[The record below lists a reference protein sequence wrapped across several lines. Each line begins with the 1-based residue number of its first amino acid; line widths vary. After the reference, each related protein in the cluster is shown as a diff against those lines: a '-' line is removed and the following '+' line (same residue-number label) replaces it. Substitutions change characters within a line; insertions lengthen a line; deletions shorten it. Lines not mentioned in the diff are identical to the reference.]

1 VLGDGDLVAFV
12 GSRDL
17 AAAEA
22 FYRDTLGLVLLASDS
37 FAAVFDANGTTLRV
51 SRVEEVAPALYTVL
65 GWAVPDIAGAVEA
78 LAARGVAFERYE
90 GMEQDEA
97 GVWTAPDGTRVAW
110 FADPDGNLLSLS
122 ESP

>member
-1 VLGDGDLVAFV
+1 VLGDNDLVAFV

-22 FYRDTLGLVLLASDS
+22 FYGGTLGLAPIASDS

-78 LAARGVAFERYE
+78 LRARGVSFERYE
-90 GMEQDEA
+90 GLEQDEA
-97 GVWTAPDGTRVAW
+97 GVWTAPDGTCVAW

-122 ESP
+122 QSP